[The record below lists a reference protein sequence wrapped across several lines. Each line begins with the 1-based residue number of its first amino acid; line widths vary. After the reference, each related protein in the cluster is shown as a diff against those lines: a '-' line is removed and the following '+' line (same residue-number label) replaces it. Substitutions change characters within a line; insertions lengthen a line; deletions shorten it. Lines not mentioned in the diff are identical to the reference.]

1 MMTNVKSSVKR
12 LAGYGLA
19 LAVLLFV
26 FTLYINPD
34 LYVSVSNLFW
44 SCFGAI

>member
-1 MMTNVKSSVKR
+1 MTTAKR
-12 LAGYGLA
+12 IIGYSLA

-26 FTLYINPD
+26 FSLYMNPD

-44 SCFGAI
+44 SCFGSV

>member
-1 MMTNVKSSVKR
+1 MMTNVKPSIKR

-19 LAVLLFV
+19 LVVLLLV
-26 FTLYINPD
+26 FSLYLNPD

>member
-1 MMTNVKSSVKR
+1 MMTNVKLSVKR

-19 LAVLLFV
+19 LGALLFV
-26 FTLYINPD
+26 FSLYTNPD

>member
-1 MMTNVKSSVKR
+1 MTTNVKSSVKR

-26 FTLYINPD
+26 FSLYINPD
-34 LYVSVSNLFW
+34 LYVSVSTLFW
-44 SCFGAI
+44 SCFGAL

>member
-1 MMTNVKSSVKR
+1 MMTNVKPGLKR

-19 LAVLLFV
+19 LAVLLLV

>member
-1 MMTNVKSSVKR
+1 MMANIKPSIKR

-19 LAVLLFV
+19 LAALLFV
-26 FTLYINPD
+26 FSLYVNPD

-44 SCFGAI
+44 SCFGAL

>member
-1 MMTNVKSSVKR
+1 MMTHVKSGLKR
-12 LAGYGLA
+12 LLGYGLA
-19 LAVLLFV
+19 LVVLVFV
-26 FTLYINPD
+26 FSLYTSPD